1 MTTLAGLIIIIL
13 ISFLIIKVGSIA
25 LRMTGIDKEAA
36 NFQSLSAFTGTGFT
50 TFEAEDVVNYINR
63 RRVIKILML
72 LGNVGIV
79 SIITMLI
86 LSFSGEG
93 FSQSFRK
100 LGFIGLTIIA
110 IIIISAVKGLENF
123 LDSFIEK
130 RLATFTK
137 LSMGAFHEMLRLT
150 NGYGVAEI
158 VIPADHTLAGKRLF
172 ESNLRSSDIL
182 VLAVKRNSSLIPA
195 PRADELLAPK
205 DRLVCFGL
213 LKNIAAVTESAASA
227 DN

>member
-1 MTTLAGLIIIIL
+1 MTTLAGLIIVII

-50 TFEAEDVVNYINR
+50 TFEAEDVVNYNDR

-86 LSFSGEG
+86 LSFSGSNI
-93 FSQSFRK
+93 SQTAAK
-100 LGFIGLTIIA
+100 LGLLGLVVLA
-110 IIIISAVKGLENF
+110 IIIFSAVRGLESF
-123 LDSFIEK
+123 IDGFIEK
-130 RLATFTK
+130 RLSRFTQF
-137 LSMGAFHEMLRLT
+137 SMGSFQEMLRLT

-158 VIPADHTLAGKRLF
+158 VVPENHDLAGKRLF
-172 ESNLRSSDIL
+172 ESNLRSSEII
-182 VLAVKRNSSLIPA
+182 VLAVKRRMMLIPA
-195 PRADELLAPK
+195 PKADELIEPE
-205 DRLVCFGL
+205 DRLICFGL
-213 LKNIAAVTESAASA
+213 LKNISAVTQ
-227 DN
+227 

>member
-1 MTTLAGLIIIIL
+1 MTTLAGLIIVII

-25 LRMTGIDKEAA
+25 LRMTGIDKESA

-50 TFEAEDVVNYINR
+50 TFEAEDVVNYHNR

-86 LSFSGEG
+86 LSFSGSDISETAT
-93 FSQSFRK
+93 K
-100 LGFIGLTIIA
+100 LGLLGLVILA
-110 IIIISAVKGLENF
+110 IIIFSAVRGLETFIDNF
-123 LDSFIEK
+123 IAR
-130 RLATFTK
+130 RLAKFTQF
-137 LSMGAFHEMLRLT
+137 SMGTFHEMIRLA

-158 VIPADHTLAGKRLF
+158 VVSDDHEFAGKRLF

-182 VLAVKRNSSLIPA
+182 VLAVKRRGRLIPA
-195 PRADELLAPK
+195 PRADESIEPE
-205 DRLVCFGL
+205 DRLICFGL
-213 LKNIAAVTESAASA
+213 LKNISAVSAGPV
-227 DN
+227 